1 MAPSDADP
9 RDQPGIRQ
17 VAADRLVFFVDAV
30 IAIAMTL
37 LALSLPLPQGSTNT
51 EVLRSAL
58 DLRDEY
64 IAFAISFVVIAAYW
78 RAHHR
83 LFLYVV
89 RLSTRLTTITL
100 CWLLTLVITPF
111 AMKLLNGEGAFQV
124 RFVFYAIVQVAACV
138 LFILLV
144 WEVRHAGLC
153 RDTMPPGF
161 FSHIIGR
168 IGFLTAGFLVSI
180 GVSFVTEYAYACWIA
195 LPAIGVLL
203 DRRRGDA

>member
-1 MAPSDADP
+1 MSSSDQDP
-9 RDQPGIRQ
+9 HDEPVIRQ

-37 LALSLPLPQGSTNT
+37 LALNLPYPQGSTNA

-83 LFLYVV
+83 LFQHVV
-89 RLSTRLTTITL
+89 RLSSRLTTITF
-100 CWLLTLVITPF
+100 CWLLTLVLTPF
-111 AMKLLNGEGAFQV
+111 AMKLLNGEGAFHV
-124 RFVFYAIVQVAACV
+124 RFVFYAVVQVAACA

-144 WEVRHAGLC
+144 WEVRRARLC
-153 RDTMPPGF
+153 DTVPPGF
-161 FSHIIGR
+161 FSRIIGR

-180 GVSFVTEYAYACWIA
+180 GVSFVTEYAYACWIV
-195 LPAIGVLL
+195 LPAIGVVL
-203 DRRRGDA
+203 DRRR

>member
-1 MAPSDADP
+1 MSPSDPDP
-9 RDQPGIRQ
+9 HEEPAIRQ

-37 LALSLPLPQGSTNT
+37 LALSLPLPQGSTNA

-83 LFLYVV
+83 LFQHVV

-124 RFVFYAIVQVAACV
+124 RFVFYALVQVAACV

-144 WEVRHAGLC
+144 WEIRHARLYH
-153 RDTMPPGF
+153 DPVPPRF
-161 FSHIIGR
+161 FSHIIAR

-180 GVSFVTEYAYACWIA
+180 GVSFLTEYAYACWIA
-195 LPAIGVLL
+195 LPAIGALI
-203 DRRRGDA
+203 DRRRRD

>member
-1 MAPSDADP
+1 MPSAPDRHDEP
-9 RDQPGIRQ
+9 VIRQ

-37 LALSLPLPQGSTNT
+37 LALNLPLPAGSTNG

-83 LFLYVV
+83 LFQYVV
-89 RLSTRLTTITL
+89 RLSARLTTITL

-124 RFVFYAIVQVAACV
+124 RFVFYAVVQVAACV

-144 WEVRHAGLC
+144 WEVRHARLC
-153 RDTMPPGF
+153 RDAVPPRF
-161 FSHIIGR
+161 FSGIIGR

-195 LPAIGVLL
+195 LPAIGAVI
-203 DRRRGDA
+203 DRRRGE